1 MALKTTVSK
10 TATTWQRLISDLS
23 EPETVYE
30 YTEQNVEPLIDI
42 AKAQSELKPDK
53 DMRLVGHIPLVI
65 YNQMMRDGS
74 FNDPAAIKKWLNNPD
89 NKCFRVAPGRG

>member
-1 MALKTTVSK
+1 MAAIDIRSVR
-10 TATTWQRLISDLS
+10 ARNCVRI
-23 EPETVYE
+23 YGA
-30 YTEQNVEPLIDI
+30 EPLIDI

-89 NKCFRVAPGRG
+89 NKCFRVAPGRV